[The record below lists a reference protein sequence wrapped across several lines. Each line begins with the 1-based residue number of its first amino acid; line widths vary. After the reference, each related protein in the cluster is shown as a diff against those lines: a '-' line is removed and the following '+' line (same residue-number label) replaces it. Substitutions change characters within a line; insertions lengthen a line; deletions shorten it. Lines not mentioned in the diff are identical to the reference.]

1 MRKKALLKH
10 RNFLCTLM
18 LMCFSCLISSCISVK
33 NEPIHANYYDLG
45 NPQPIEINGVNLEIV
60 PFSNYSEVN
69 SEMLYRLGENQVDLD
84 PYNQWVEP
92 PNILLTSFFKR
103 AINLNDDKK
112 LGNDADI
119 LLMSLYVSITAFD
132 IDLKNN
138 KVIIG
143 ATYKIRYQ
151 GKILLVQ
158 NRVFEQSFKDKTPS
172 SFAHTMSLASS
183 EFLKLIGSQINDLKA
198 IIIKTKDLQAK

>member
-1 MRKKALLKH
+1 MRTKALLDN
-10 RNFLCTLM
+10 RNFLWVLI
-18 LMCFSCLISSCISVK
+18 LMCFTCLISSCISVK
-33 NEPIHANYYDLG
+33 NEPIHVNYYDLG
-45 NPQPIEINGVNLEIV
+45 NPKPIEINCVNLEIV
-60 PFSNYSEVN
+60 PFSNYSEVS
-69 SEMLYRLGENQVDLD
+69 SEMLYRLDENQVEFD

-92 PNILLTSFFKR
+92 PNSLLTSFFKR
-103 AINLNDDKK
+103 AINLNDEKK
-112 LGNDADI
+112 LANDPDI

-151 GKILLVQ
+151 GRILLVQ
-158 NRVFEQSFKDKTPS
+158 NRVFEQSFKEKAPS
-172 SFAHTMSLASS
+172 SFAHSMSLASS
-183 EFLKLIGSQINDLKA
+183 DFLSLIGSQVNDLKA